1 MSRTRSDNSVTPTIR
16 MSARRYTFAL
26 TLNDEASS
34 PVGDVVSNPRSA
46 ATVARAVIGSEI
58 TECVLVIFLDAR
70 HRVTGYAEVARGT
83 INASRL
89 SPRDVLVP
97 SLLANAAAIAVAHNH
112 PSGDPSPS
120 RADRVVT
127 VALRDAAELVG
138 LQLLDHVI
146 VTPAAHFS
154 FREDEGWGG

>member
-1 MSRTRSDNSVTPTIR
+1 MTRKHSDNSVTPTIR
-16 MSARRYTFAL
+16 ISARRYTFAL

-97 SLLANAAAIAVAHNH
+97 SLLANAAAIAHN
-112 PSGDPSPS
+112 PSTDPSPS

-138 LQLLDHVI
+138 LQLLDHLI
-146 VTPAAHFS
+146 VTPTAHFS
-154 FREDEGWGG
+154 FRGDEGWGG

>member
-1 MSRTRSDNSVTPTIR
+1 MSGTPSDKSVTPLVRI
-16 MSARRYTFAL
+16 SARRYTFAL
-26 TLNDEASS
+26 ILNDEASA
-34 PVGDVVSNPRSA
+34 PVGDVVNDPRSA
-46 ATVARAVIGSEI
+46 ATVARAVVGSEI

-89 SPRDVLVP
+89 APRDVLVP
-97 SLLANAAAIAVAHNH
+97 ALLANAAAIAIAHNH

-120 RADRVVT
+120 RADRLVT

-146 VTPAAHFS
+146 VTPRAHFS